1 MAEWVRTNVLRT
13 PGILRS
19 GLLAALAAAVVA
31 GSAMIVGASAA
42 PTATS
47 SSAETG
53 VVDVNTTLG
62 YEQGTAAGTGILL
75 SGSGEVVTN
84 NHVIRGATSIR
95 VIVVATGRSYSAT
108 VLGYSV
114 TSDVALLKLKG
125 VTGLATASIG
135 DSSALR
141 VGQTVTAVGNAGGL
155 GGSPTVTKGQVT
167 ALHQSITV
175 VDGFGG
181 AQRLRDLVRSTAG
194 VQPGDS
200 GGPLLDGGGR
210 VVGVT
215 TAAAGGF
222 RFQNGG
228 TAGYAIPINDAL
240 SIAKQIHA
248 GRSSAIVHVGPTAFL
263 GVLTRPSSKVT
274 GALIEAVVPGTAAAK
289 AGIAQG
295 DVITWFN
302 GHSVSSAK
310 ALTAAVLALAPGTKV
325 QVRWVNPS
333 GARSQAIVRPT
344 AGPPQ

>member
-1 MAEWVRTNVLRT
+1 VLRT
-13 PGILRS
+13 PGTLRS
-19 GLLAALAAAVVA
+19 GLLATLVAAVVA

-42 PTATS
+42 PR
-47 SSAETG
+47 SASPGVETG
-53 VVDVNTTLG
+53 VVDVNTTVG
-62 YEQGTAAGTGILL
+62 YEQGTAAGTGIVL

-84 NHVIRGATSIR
+84 NHVIRGATSVR
-95 VIVVATGRSYSAT
+95 VTVVATGRSYAAT

-114 TSDVALLKLKG
+114 SSDVALLKLKG
-125 VTGLATASIG
+125 ATGLATASIG

-141 VGQTVTAVGNAGGL
+141 LGQTVTAVGNAGGL
-155 GGSPTVTKGQVT
+155 GGSPTVTSGHVT

-181 AQRLRDLVRSTAG
+181 AQRLNDLVRSSAS

-200 GGPLLDGGGR
+200 GGPLLDGAGH

-228 TAGYAIPINDAL
+228 TAGYSIPINNAI
-240 SIAKQIHA
+240 SIEKQIAA
-248 GRSSAIVHVGPTAFL
+248 GRSSATVHVGPTAFL
-263 GVLTRPSSKVT
+263 GVLTRPSSDVT

-295 DVITWFN
+295 DVITSFN
-302 GHSVSSAK
+302 GHSVSSPK
-310 ALTAAVLALAPGTKV
+310 VLTAAVLALVPGTKV
-325 QVRWVNPS
+325 QVRWVNSS